1 MESNAANTTPKSAAK
16 KRNYVSNLV
25 FASVFVALAV
35 LLKISFEI
43 YFTPQLRFNFCNV
56 PIMMSGIFLGP
67 VWGFAVGAVTDIVN
81 YLIKPA
87 GAMHWGFTLSSAL
100 TGCIPGIIFVL
111 TKKKRKH
118 DKLLFSLLNIAN
130 YVILIGGLVL
140 LFQANGLLKFENDLL
155 YIAGTQISW
164 ILFAVILLLFAIYAL
179 SLIFLLGRKENEKTV
194 IPAYKII
201 FAVALVEIVCSLILN
216 TNFLA
221 DLYGMAALALLP
233 MRLLKSII
241 VIPIFSF
248 ACFALCNLFA
258 RYKLQKNK

>member
-1 MESNAANTTPKSAAK
+1 MQSNAANRNAQPVVK
-16 KRNYVSNLV
+16 KRNYVNNLV
-25 FASVFVALAV
+25 FASVFVAMAV
-35 LLKISFEI
+35 ILKISFEI

-67 VWGFAVGAVTDIVN
+67 IWGFAVGAVTDIVN

-100 TGCIPGIIFVL
+100 TGCIPGIIFAL
-111 TKKKRKH
+111 TKKKRKY
-118 DKLLFSLLNIAN
+118 DKLVFSILNIAN
-130 YVILIGGLVL
+130 YVVMIGGLVL
-140 LFQANGLLKFENDLL
+140 LFEANGLLKIENDLIFL
-155 YIAGTQISW
+155 GDTQIAW
-164 ILFAVILLLFAIYAL
+164 WVFGLIVAVFAIYAL
-179 SLIFLLGRKENEKTV
+179 SLIFLLGRKENLKTV

-201 FAVALVEIVCSLILN
+201 FAVALVEIVCSLLLN
-216 TNFLA
+216 TRFLS

-248 ACFALCNLFA
+248 VSFALCNLFA
-258 RYKLQKNK
+258 RYRLQKNK